1 MKTRIKL
8 VPATTNNITN
18 AIINFLLCEGHSA
31 SRINTQGQFDVK
43 LGQWRKSG
51 SRKGFFDIAACIKD
65 GDGVGRFT
73 VFDIKK
79 DNDQLNGD
87 QIAFIK
93 EVEKAGGVAIEVR
106 SYNEFLKWYRNYIE
120 SI

>member
-1 MKTRIKL
+1 MKTRIKR

-31 SRINTQGQFDVK
+31 SRINTQGQYDPK
-43 LGQWRKSG
+43 IGGWRKGG
-51 SRKGFFDIAACIKD
+51 SRKGYLDISSCIKD
-65 GDGVGRFT
+65 NDGIGRFV

-79 DNDQLNGD
+79 NNDQLNGD

-93 EVEKAGGVAIEVR
+93 EVESAGGMAMEIR
-106 SYNEFLKWYRNYIE
+106 SYEEFLKWYRNYIE